1 VHPNVVSAVRDN
13 PPVTS
18 AELGLRADAQLTLG
32 GFMEQI
38 GRLYGDC
45 IALRFE
51 GRSITYA
58 ELAARARETARA
70 LIAAGVGKGTRVAI
84 LMGNR
89 PEWITATYGVAMAGG
104 VSIPVNTYA
113 TPDERDYILRHSDA
127 QLLLMQP
134 TLLKHRFLDDLLRSH
149 PDLATVD
156 FGRLYLRALPQ
167 LRGVV
172 ALGDARPGGHSWSDF
187 LKAGH
192 WVPEGLIEEL
202 VAEIHPSDEGV
213 IIYTSGT
220 TDKPKGVLHPHRSPA
235 IQNWRWAQQLA
246 LTPEDRVW
254 STFPY
259 FWTAGFSMSLG
270 GTLAAGA
277 TLVMQETFDAGEAL
291 ELIETEHVTVL
302 HGWPLIESQLA
313 EHPSAASRDLRSLK
327 RLMRN
332 SPLRQLPGVAAADAD
347 PNAAYGLSE
356 TFTICTSIPSDSPSE
371 LRTTTHGVALGG
383 MSVRVIGEDGRPLPA
398 GESGEIAVKG
408 VTLMRGYYKVAPEDF
423 LDADGYFRTQDAGYL
438 DAHGYL
444 HWGGRLSGLIK
455 TSGANV
461 SPVEVEAA
469 IARWGK
475 LATSTVIGVPHPVLG
490 EAVVV
495 CAVARADRPVTEA
508 EVIKHLVTVL
518 APYKVPKRVLFF
530 TEEEL
535 SFTGSQKVR
544 LSDLRDLARSR
555 LVKDSPADPWS
566 AYLMKSA

>member
-1 VHPNVVSAVRDN
+1 VT
-13 PPVTS
+13 TS
-18 AELGLRADAQLTLG
+18 AELGLPADAQLTLG

-38 GRLYGDC
+38 GRLYSDRV
-45 IALRFE
+45 ALRFE
-51 GRSITYA
+51 GRSMTYA
-58 ELAARARETARA
+58 ELAARSREMARA
-70 LIAAGVGKGTRVAI
+70 LIAAGIGKGARVAI

-113 TPDERDYILRHSDA
+113 TPEERDYVVRHSDA
-127 QLLLMQP
+127 RLLLMQP
-134 TLLKHRFLDDLLRSH
+134 TLLKHRFLDDLLRAH
-149 PDLATVD
+149 PDIATSD
-156 FGRLYLRALPQ
+156 FGRLYDPALPH

-172 ALGDARPGGHSWSDF
+172 ALGEGPPGGHSWNQF
-187 LKAGH
+187 LKAGR
-192 WVPEGLIEEL
+192 WVPQSL
-202 VAEIHPSDEGV
+202 VTEIIKEAYPSDEAV

-246 LTPEDRVW
+246 LSPEDRVW

-277 TLVMQETFDAGEAL
+277 TLIMQETFDPGVAL
-291 ELIETEHVTVL
+291 ELIEREQATVL
-302 HGWPLIESQLA
+302 HSWPHIESQLA
-313 EHPSAASRDLRSLK
+313 EHPSASSRDLRSLK

-332 SPLRQLPGVAAADAD
+332 SPLRSLPGVAAIDAD

-371 LRTTTHGVALGG
+371 LRETTHGVALGG
-383 MSVRVIGEDGRPLPA
+383 MIVRIIGEDGRTLAA
-398 GESGEIAVKG
+398 GHSGEIAVKG

-438 DAHGYL
+438 DAEGYL

-455 TSGANV
+455 TAGANV

-475 LATSTVIGVPHPVLG
+475 LASGTVIGVPHPLLG

-495 CAVARADRPVTEA
+495 CAVARADTPVTEA
-508 EVIKHLVTVL
+508 EVVNQLTTVL

-530 TEEEL
+530 SEEEL
-535 SFTGSQKVR
+535 TFTGSQKVR
-544 LSDLRDLARSR
+544 LTELRELARSR
-555 LVKDSPADPWS
+555 LVKEGPNEPWS
-566 AYLMKSA
+566 AYLMNSA